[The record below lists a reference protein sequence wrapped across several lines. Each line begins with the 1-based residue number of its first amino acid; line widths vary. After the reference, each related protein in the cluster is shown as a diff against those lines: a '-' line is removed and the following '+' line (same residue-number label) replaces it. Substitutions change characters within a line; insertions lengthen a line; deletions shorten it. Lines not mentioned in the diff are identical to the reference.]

1 MSTNEN
7 EPVHVEKHE
16 WLAHSSSEEKSADK
30 LGLVRVMVPEPLEPP
45 ADEFVDLHYQILK
58 KIKKVLKFYEVIK
71 T

>member
-30 LGLVRVMVPEPLEPP
+30 
-45 ADEFVDLHYQILK
+45 FVDLQYQILK
-58 KIKKVLKFYEVIK
+58 QIKKVLKFYEVIK
-71 T
+71 P